1 MLYQAELSRHER
13 YLLRVYKKRYWFK
26 GMKISISGIRGVYG
40 TDFFPHDVIR
50 FCDGFSKLIKNGKC
64 VIGRDTRTTGE
75 MIEKLVSATLLEKG
89 IDVQILGVTPTPVVF
104 RKARELGAGIVITS
118 SHNPLEWNGLK
129 FIIEGRGITEKEL
142 EIVKNERNSN
152 RPKLGK
158 ESIGI
163 SNYDKPQLITHQ
175 LEVIGKLEQEKY
187 VTVDIGGGSAKYV
200 APELL
205 KEIGCQVTTIN
216 DELGTCTRGPD
227 PTTDELTELIN
238 KTKQVGFAFD
248 LDSDRMILVM
258 NGKKKSSDITLGLG
272 VVKAI
277 KLGIKK
283 FVLSLDSSIA
293 VEKYITNH
301 GGKVWRSK
309 VGEANVIQKMI
320 ENDAEAG
327 GEGSSGGF
335 ILKKFNMCRDGLLTS
350 GLIASMI
357 GDETIQNDIEFF
369 ESFSQ
374 IRDKISVESNLHDRL
389 ISEIAERIGTKYEI
403 NQLDGIKIEI
413 NENTWSLI
421 RKSNT
426 EDIIR
431 ISTES
436 NDKQLLE
443 KVQKEMIE
451 IVNDCHEQ
459 IK

>member
-1 MLYQAELSRHER
+1 
-13 YLLRVYKKRYWFK
+13 
-26 GMKISISGIRGVYG
+26 MKISISGIRGVYG
-40 TDFFPHDVIR
+40 TDFFPQDVIR

-152 RPKLGK
+152 RSKLGK

-163 SNYDKPQLITHQ
+163 SNYVSDAVK
-175 LEVIGKLEQEKY
+175 VIGKLKQEKY

-389 ISEIAERIGTKYEI
+389 ISEIAERVGTKYEI

>member
-1 MLYQAELSRHER
+1 
-13 YLLRVYKKRYWFK
+13 
-26 GMKISISGIRGVYG
+26 MKISISGVRGIYG
-40 TDFFPHDVIR
+40 VDFFPQDVIK
-50 FCDGFSKLIKNGKC
+50 FCNGFSKLIKSGKC
-64 VIGRDTRTTGE
+64 AIGRDTRDTGD
-75 MIEKLVSATLLEKG
+75 MIERLVSATLLEKG
-89 IDVQILGVTPTPVVF
+89 IDVEMLGVTPTPVVF
-104 RKARELGAGIVITS
+104 MKAKELGAGIVITS

-129 FIIEGRGITEKEL
+129 FIIDGRGITEEEL
-142 EIVKNERNSN
+142 DIVKNGNN
-152 RPKLGK
+152 TTKAKLGT
-158 ESIGI
+158 EVAGE
-163 SNYDKPQLITHQ
+163 SNYVSKATQ
-175 LEVIGKLEQEKY
+175 VIGKLGQEKQ
-187 VTVDIGGGSAKYV
+187 VTVDIGGGSARYI

-205 KEIGCQVTTIN
+205 RNIGCQVTIVN
-216 DELGTCTRGPD
+216 EELDKCTRGPD
-227 PTTDELTELIN
+227 PTSDKLTELIS
-238 KTKQVGFAFD
+238 KTKEVGFAFD

-258 NGKKKSSDITLGLG
+258 NGEKKSSDITLGLG

-293 VEKYITNH
+293 VEKYIVNH

-320 ENDAEAG
+320 ENNADAG

-335 ILKKFNMCRDGLLTS
+335 ILREFNMCRDGLLTS

-357 GDETIQNDIEFF
+357 DDKNIQKEIEFF

-374 IRDKISVESNLHDRL
+374 IRDKVSVESSLHDKL
-389 ISEIAERIGTKYEI
+389 ISEIAKVIGTRYEI
-403 NQLDGIKIEI
+403 NQLDGIKVEI
-413 NENTWSLI
+413 DENTWSLI

-436 NDKQLLE
+436 NDKQVLE
-443 KVQKEMIE
+443 KVQKEMLE
-451 IVNDCHEQ
+451 IVKSCYEK

>member
-1 MLYQAELSRHER
+1 
-13 YLLRVYKKRYWFK
+13 
-26 GMKISISGIRGVYG
+26 MKISISGIRGVYG
-40 TDFFPHDVIR
+40 TDFFPQDVIR

-142 EIVKNERNSN
+142 EVVKNERNSN

-158 ESIGI
+158 ESVGI
-163 SNYDKPQLITHQ
+163 TNYVSDAA
-175 LEVIGKLEQEKY
+175 EVIGKLEQEKY

-301 GGKVWRSK
+301 GGKIWRSK

-389 ISEIAERIGTKYEI
+389 ISEIAERIGTKYKI

>member
-1 MLYQAELSRHER
+1 
-13 YLLRVYKKRYWFK
+13 
-26 GMKISISGIRGVYG
+26 MKISISGIRGVYG

-142 EIVKNERNSN
+142 EVVKNERNSN

-158 ESIGI
+158 ESVGI
-163 SNYDKPQLITHQ
+163 TNYVSDAA
-175 LEVIGKLEQEKY
+175 EVIGKLEQEKY